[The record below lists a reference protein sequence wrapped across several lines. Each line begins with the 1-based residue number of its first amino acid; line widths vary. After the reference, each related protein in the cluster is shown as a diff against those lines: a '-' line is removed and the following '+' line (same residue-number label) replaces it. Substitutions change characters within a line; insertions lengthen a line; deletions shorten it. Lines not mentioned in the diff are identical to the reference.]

1 MIISKQNRRIIYESL
16 FKEGVLVAKKDYNA
30 PKHEELDVPN
40 LEVIKAMQSLTS
52 KGLVKTQFS
61 WQWYYY
67 VLTPEGTDYLREWLN
82 LPSEIVPATHK
93 KAVRPPR
100 PAQVR
105 GPGGEGA
112 YRAPRGDREDYRK
125 KEGAPGEFRPQ
136 FAGVGRGAPR
146 DPTHPPAHAAPPF
159 RPSASLLT
167 MLTILASFIILCI
180 AASYGSTSFALA
192 AARPAYALYPPLAA
206 AMLVGGMCAWI
217 CYLPTTLAVLCFLL
231 LFGTDIRARGTPP
244 PAVRHAAPPVRW
256 RPLLWSLL
264 RDGADTIKLAL
275 VLVPVY
281 VLAVGGAGRPHVEAR
296 ALDAASGGQLAAA
309 TMTLKIML
317 VAVREIWGLV
327 PLVVLRWDR
336 DAHRGEG

>member
-1 MIISKQNRRIIYESL
+1 MIISKPHRRIIYESL

-67 VLTPEGTDYLREWLN
+67 VLTPEGVDYLREWLN

-105 GPGGEGA
+105 GPGGGEGT
-112 YRAPRGDREDYRK
+112 YRPPRGDREDYRK

-146 DPTHPPAHAAPPF
+146 
-159 RPSASLLT
+159 
-167 MLTILASFIILCI
+167 
-180 AASYGSTSFALA
+180 
-192 AARPAYALYPPLAA
+192 
-206 AMLVGGMCAWI
+206 
-217 CYLPTTLAVLCFLL
+217 
-231 LFGTDIRARGTPP
+231 
-244 PAVRHAAPPVRW
+244 
-256 RPLLWSLL
+256 
-264 RDGADTIKLAL
+264 
-275 VLVPVY
+275 
-281 VLAVGGAGRPHVEAR
+281 E
-296 ALDAASGGQLAAA
+296 
-309 TMTLKIML
+309 
-317 VAVREIWGLV
+317 
-327 PLVVLRWDR
+327 
-336 DAHRGEG
+336 